1 MGNSKTD
8 DIEEKNSKSEKN
20 HEQLV
25 SIEKNKL
32 EENKIS
38 DVNKSMDA
46 KITETVSN
54 ENQKDK
60 DAEQSPRVSARRK
73 SRVQDGEGEL
83 NEESSSEKSVPVNT
97 NIISGSSKASSLI
110 DKKVEEKKDK
120 DKEEKTQNL
129 ESKKGSD
136 TQKMKKNL
144 IITSVEVH
152 QSENSD
158 GKQEGGSSKR
168 IERRQSLRKSKD
180 EQELKNEDEK
190 ETQDGRK
197 SPKEKKL
204 IKDTKSKDAEMNKIT
219 IEDGI
224 QSKKT
229 DEKKISNIRKKGN

>member
-8 DIEEKNSKSEKN
+8 DIEKERISKMKNNK
-20 HEQLV
+20 QLV

-32 EENKIS
+32 EENEII

-136 TQKMKKNL
+136 T
-144 IITSVEVH
+144 
-152 QSENSD
+152 
-158 GKQEGGSSKR
+158 
-168 IERRQSLRKSKD
+168 
-180 EQELKNEDEK
+180 
-190 ETQDGRK
+190 
-197 SPKEKKL
+197 
-204 IKDTKSKDAEMNKIT
+204 
-219 IEDGI
+219 
-224 QSKKT
+224 
-229 DEKKISNIRKKGN
+229 